1 MKSLF
6 SPLLLFIT
14 FFSIIISCTSKN
26 EKAAP
31 AMMPQAPSP
40 MQEHIREHTRITDTT
55 FTGEKIILEDVLSK
69 PVTVY
74 KPSGFNP
81 TFGFDILIHFHGAA
95 FVPIY
100 AIDQLNKPIIL
111 AVVNQGSGS
120 SAYGK
125 PFLDTQ
131 TFDVLLEQ
139 ILQNVVD
146 ESNTTNLKKV
156 YLSSFSAGYGAVRE
170 LLKTH
175 FDRIDGLVILD
186 GMHTDYIPE
195 STPLASGGE
204 LNNEKL
210 QGFLRFAKQAVNGDK
225 KMLVTHSE
233 IFPGT
238 YASTTETSEYLI
250 NELGLTRKAVLEWG
264 PVGMQQ
270 VSQTAAGQF
279 QVKGFVGNTAPDHI
293 DHLHGMEAFLG
304 FLWEE

>member
-1 MKSLF
+1 
-6 SPLLLFIT
+6 
-14 FFSIIISCTSKN
+14 
-26 EKAAP
+26 
-31 AMMPQAPSP
+31 
-40 MQEHIREHTRITDTT
+40 
-55 FTGEKIILEDVLSK
+55 
-69 PVTVY
+69 
-74 KPSGFNP
+74 
-81 TFGFDILIHFHGAA
+81 
-95 FVPIY
+95 
-100 AIDQLNKPIIL
+100 
-111 AVVNQGSGS
+111 
-120 SAYGK
+120 
-125 PFLDTQ
+125 
-131 TFDVLLEQ
+131 
-139 ILQNVVD
+139 
-146 ESNTTNLKKV
+146 
-156 YLSSFSAGYGAVRE
+156 
-170 LLKTH
+170 
-175 FDRIDGLVILD
+175 
-186 GMHTDYIPE
+186 MHTDYIPE